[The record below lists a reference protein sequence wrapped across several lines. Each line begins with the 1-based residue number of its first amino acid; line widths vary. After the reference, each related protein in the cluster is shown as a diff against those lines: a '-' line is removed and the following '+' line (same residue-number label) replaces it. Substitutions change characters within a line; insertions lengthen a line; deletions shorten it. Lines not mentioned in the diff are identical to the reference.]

1 MLQGDQKMTTRI
13 YDYCGANRAE
23 TRSIRQIEKSKLMEL
38 LERERRLTNF
48 LAEHHA
54 ELILQNPNKPTEAVE
69 TIIAA
74 IRNHPQI
81 KENAACIDN
90 ILDAY
95 TDFNSFSNRIRTRTK
110 TAAYDRL
117 KAVSLAVSPF

>member
-1 MLQGDQKMTTRI
+1 MTTRI
-13 YDYCGANRAE
+13 YDNWGGNRAE

-54 ELILQNPNKPTEAVE
+54 ELILRNSNKPTEAVE
-69 TIIAA
+69 TIIAS
-74 IRNHPQI
+74 IGNHPQVR
-81 KENAACIDN
+81 ENAACIDN

-95 TDFNSFSNRIRTRTK
+95 TDFKSFSNRIRTRTK
-110 TAAYDRL
+110 TAAHDKL
-117 KAVSLAVSPF
+117 KAVTLAVSPF

>member
-1 MLQGDQKMTTRI
+1 MMTRI
-13 YDYCGANRAE
+13 YDNWGANRAE

-38 LERERRLTNF
+38 LERERRLTNC
-48 LAEHHA
+48 LAGHHA
-54 ELILQNPNKPTEAVE
+54 ELILQNSNKPTEAVE

-74 IRNHPQI
+74 IGNHPHI
-81 KENAACIDN
+81 RENAACIDN

-95 TDFNSFSNRIRTRTK
+95 GDFKSFSNRIRTRTK

-117 KAVSLAVSPF
+117 RAVTLAVSAF